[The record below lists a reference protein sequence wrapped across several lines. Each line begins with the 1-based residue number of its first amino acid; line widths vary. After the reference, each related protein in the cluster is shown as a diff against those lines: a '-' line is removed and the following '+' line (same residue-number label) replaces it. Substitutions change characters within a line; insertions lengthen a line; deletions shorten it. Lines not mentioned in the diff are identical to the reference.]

1 MYILHQ
7 TQPTTNEA
15 AYGTAAG
22 SSHFCSSSLFH
33 ATGTDYFLPI
43 NVGVRLS
50 SVKRWGFFF
59 TCLARRAVQF
69 ELAHTLNTDIF
80 SGAFSRFTSRRRTLH
95 TVYTDN
101 GDNLTAGERE
111 LREIM
116 EKD

>member
-7 TQPTTNEA
+7 TQPTSDDE
-15 AYGTAAG
+15 AYGQLPAACT
-22 SSHFCSSSLFH
+22 SAVHTLFY
-33 ATGTDYFLPI
+33 ATGTDYFWPI

-50 SVKRWGFFF
+50 SVKRWGFIF